1 MAEELLEVHR
11 SSPGLMLALLGGE
24 AMRRLRDAHTAHGL
38 APRQFEILG
47 LLHDRG
53 PLGQGELAQIMNIAP
68 SILVT
73 QLNPLDADG
82 LIVRERDSG
91 DRRRHLVTLT
101 DAGRTRLQQA
111 SQSQRDVE
119 DLLFARL
126 DERQREQLRQLLL
139 IVRDDLTDGHEQ
151 CATPASLDEQDRRT
165 RPELSL
171 AGGRLPLHCG
181 RKLLLNTLQVL
192 V

>member
-1 MAEELLEVHR
+1 MAEELLAEHR
-11 SSPGLMLALLGGE
+11 SSPGLMLALLGAE

-82 LIVRERDSG
+82 LIVRERDPG

-101 DAGRTRLQQA
+101 DAGQTRLQQA

-119 DLLFARL
+119 DTLFATL

-139 IVRDDLTDGHEQ
+139 IVRDDLTDGHDQ
-151 CATPASLDEQDRRT
+151 CATPGSLGE
-165 RPELSL
+165 
-171 AGGRLPLHCG
+171 
-181 RKLLLNTLQVL
+181 
-192 V
+192 